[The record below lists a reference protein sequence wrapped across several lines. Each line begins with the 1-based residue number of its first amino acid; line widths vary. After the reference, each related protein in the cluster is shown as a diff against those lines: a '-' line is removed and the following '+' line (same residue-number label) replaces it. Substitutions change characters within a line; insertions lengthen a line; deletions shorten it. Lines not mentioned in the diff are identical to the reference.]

1 MNPADSRAADGNRSH
16 GERMAPNTTTID
28 IRAATSADAPA
39 IASIHVASWQ
49 ATYMDIMPAP
59 FLADLSVEKR
69 TAAWRETLDAGRP
82 HVALAFANH
91 APTGWIAY
99 GPTRDAD
106 KDDAWGEIEAIYL
119 HPSHCGQGIGAR
131 LVDHACR
138 ALHDAGHAWV
148 SLWVLAKNRRARM
161 FYEREGFVAEDDI
174 KTFEI
179 DGTPIEEV
187 RYWRAL
193 P

>member
-1 MNPADSRAADGNRSH
+1 MT
-16 GERMAPNTTTID
+16 PNTTID
-28 IRAATSADAPA
+28 IRAATSADALA
-39 IASIHVASWQ
+39 IADIHVASWQ
-49 ATYMDIMPAP
+49 ATYTDIMPAS
-59 FLADLSVEKR
+59 FLAAGLSVEKR
-69 TAAWRETLDAGRP
+69 TAAWRHALDAGRP
-82 HVALAFANH
+82 RVALAFTNH
-91 APTGWIAY
+91 APAGWIAY

-106 KDDAWGEIEAIYL
+106 KDRAWGEIEAIYL
-119 HPSHCGQGIGAR
+119 HPSHCGEGIGAR

-138 ALHDAGHAWV
+138 SLHDAGHAWV
-148 SLWVLAKNRRARM
+148 SLWVLVKNGRARA
-161 FYEREGFVAEDDI
+161 FYEREGFVAERDV

>member
-1 MNPADSRAADGNRSH
+1 
-16 GERMAPNTTTID
+16 MAPNTTTID

-49 ATYMDIMPAP
+49 ATYMDIMPAQ

-69 TAAWRETLDAGRP
+69 MAAWRETLDAGRP

-106 KDDAWGEIEAIYL
+106 KDGAWGEIEAIYL
-119 HPSHCGQGIGAR
+119 PRRIAGKGSAR
-131 LVDHACR
+131 
-138 ALHDAGHAWV
+138 G
-148 SLWVLAKNRRARM
+148 
-161 FYEREGFVAEDDI
+161 
-174 KTFEI
+174 
-179 DGTPIEEV
+179 
-187 RYWRAL
+187 
-193 P
+193 